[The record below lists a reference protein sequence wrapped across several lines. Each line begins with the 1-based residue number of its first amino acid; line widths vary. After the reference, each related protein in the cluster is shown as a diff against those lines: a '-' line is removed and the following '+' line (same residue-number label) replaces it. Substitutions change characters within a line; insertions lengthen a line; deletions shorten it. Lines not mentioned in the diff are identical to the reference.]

1 MFKVLLVDDMKQI
14 LDSLEHSINWKLYNM
29 EVAATAFN
37 GSEAL
42 DILNHTH
49 IDLVITDIQM
59 GRYGGLELCQ
69 NIVDHFPHIKII
81 IMSGYA
87 EFSYAQKAIKF
98 GVLGYCLKPL
108 EYEEICRLLVRA
120 NQILR
125 AGSSQPTYDDLLD
138 AIDSNDKSHILETLK
153 QLGFEQSW
161 CYLSVS
167 TGSQRISVEQ
177 KDGLWVRIGRAQ
189 YAYITYEPMPQKEI
203 DRLLESPD
211 DSVRGVRDRAILEV
225 LYATGIRVS
234 ELIDLNMDSIN
245 LRMGFVTCDGQG
257 SRARIIP
264 LGRPARA
271 ALENYISGARL
282 QLVRERTEEEAL
294 FVNQYGRRIT
304 RQGLWKILRDYGEK
318 AELSHSLTPH
328 TLRNSFAVHMLQ
340 NGADLKSLQEL
351 MGHDDITATQVYLSA
366 TKSRLKDVYD
376 RAHPRA

>member
-1 MFKVLLVDDMKQI
+1 M
-14 LDSLEHSINWKLYNM
+14 
-29 EVAATAFN
+29 
-37 GSEAL
+37 SEFVSFEASRG
-42 DILNHTH
+42 
-49 IDLVITDIQM
+49 ITDVTASSSTEMVAWLHQLKEK
-59 GRYGGLELCQ
+59 GRSASTVNRKVASIRAFYRYLIER
-69 NIVDHFPHIKII
+69 
-81 IMSGYA
+81 GYA
-87 EFSYAQKAIKF
+87 QTDPTAGIRSPRIERKEI
-98 GVLGYCLKPL
+98 
-108 EYEEICRLLVRA
+108 EYLTI
-120 NQILR
+120 Q
-125 AGSSQPTYDDLLD
+125 
-138 AIDSNDKSHILETLK
+138 
-153 QLGFEQSW
+153 
-161 CYLSVS
+161 
-167 TGSQRISVEQ
+167 
-177 KDGLWVRIGRAQ
+177 
-189 YAYITYEPMPQKEI
+189 EI

-245 LRMGFVTCDGQG
+245 LRMGFVTCDGSG

-271 ALENYISGARL
+271 ALEDYISNARL
-282 QLVRERTEEEAL
+282 QLVRDRTEEEAL

>member
-1 MFKVLLVDDMKQI
+1 MYTDDFIDYLKT
-14 LDSLEHSINWKLYNM
+14 EKKLAKNSCEAYRRD
-29 EVAATAFN
+29 V
-37 GSEAL
+37 SEFVSFEASRG
-42 DILNHTH
+42 
-49 IDLVITDIQM
+49 ITDVTASSSTEMVAWLHQLKEK
-59 GRYGGLELCQ
+59 GRSASTVNRKVASIRAFYRYLIER
-69 NIVDHFPHIKII
+69 
-81 IMSGYA
+81 GYA
-87 EFSYAQKAIKF
+87 QTDPTAGIRSPRIERKEI
-98 GVLGYCLKPL
+98 
-108 EYEEICRLLVRA
+108 EYLTI
-120 NQILR
+120 Q
-125 AGSSQPTYDDLLD
+125 
-138 AIDSNDKSHILETLK
+138 
-153 QLGFEQSW
+153 
-161 CYLSVS
+161 
-167 TGSQRISVEQ
+167 
-177 KDGLWVRIGRAQ
+177 
-189 YAYITYEPMPQKEI
+189 EI

-245 LRMGFVTCDGQG
+245 LRMGFVTCDGSG

-271 ALENYISGARL
+271 ALEDYISNARL
-282 QLVRERTEEEAL
+282 QLVRDRTEEEAL

>member
-1 MFKVLLVDDMKQI
+1 MYTDDFIEYLKNEKKMASNSC
-14 LDSLEHSINWKLYNM
+14 DAYRRDVTEF
-29 EVAATAFN
+29 VGF
-37 GSEAL
+37 EASRG
-42 DILNHTH
+42 
-49 IDLVITDIQM
+49 ITDVTAASSTEMVAWLHQLKSM
-59 GRYGGLELCQ
+59 GRSASTV
-69 NIVDHFPHIKII
+69 NRKVA
-81 IMSGYA
+81 S
-87 EFSYAQKAIKF
+87 
-98 GVLGYCLKPL
+98 
-108 EYEEICRLLVRA
+108 VRA
-120 NQILR
+120 FYRYLMERQLTDTDPT
-125 AGSSQPTYDDLLD
+125 AGIHSPKIQRKE
-138 AIDSNDKSHILETLK
+138 IE
-153 QLGFEQSW
+153 
-161 CYLSVS
+161 YLSI
-167 TGSQRISVEQ
+167 Q
-177 KDGLWVRIGRAQ
+177 
-189 YAYITYEPMPQKEI
+189 EI
-203 DRLLESPD
+203 DRLLETPD
-211 DSVRGVRDRAILEV
+211 DSIRGIRDRAILEV

-245 LRMGFVTCDGQG
+245 LRMGFITCDGSG

-271 ALENYISGARL
+271 ALENYVYDARN
-282 QLVRERTEEEAL
+282 QLVRDRTDEEAL